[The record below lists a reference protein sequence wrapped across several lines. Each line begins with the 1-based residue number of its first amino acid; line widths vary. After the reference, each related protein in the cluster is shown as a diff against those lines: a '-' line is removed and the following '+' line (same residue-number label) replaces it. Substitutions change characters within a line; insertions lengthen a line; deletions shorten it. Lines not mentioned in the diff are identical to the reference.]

1 MIRFFD
7 TSALVKR
14 YVEEP
19 GSAMVRAALRAH
31 PVTVARV
38 TLAEAA
44 AATARAFRLGALTAE
59 QRDAIL
65 SRLPLDFA
73 RLSVVEIRPA
83 LVARVPDLVARY
95 PLRAYDAIQL
105 AAAITVR
112 QSRSAVE
119 LWCADGE
126 LRQAAIADGFRVITP
141 S

>member
-19 GSAMVRAALRAH
+19 GSAMVRATLRAH
-31 PVTVARV
+31 PCTVARV

-44 AATARAFRLGALTAE
+44 AAVARACRLGAISE
-59 QRDAIL
+59 VQRDAIFA
-65 SRLPLDFA
+65 RLPHDFA

-83 LVARVPDLVARY
+83 LVARVPELVMRY

-105 AAAITVR
+105 AAALTVR
-112 QSRSAVE
+112 QAGASVE

-126 LRQAAIADGFRVITP
+126 LLQAATAEGLRIVTP

>member
-1 MIRFFD
+1 VIRFFD

-19 GSAMVRAALRAH
+19 GSTMVRAALRAH
-31 PVTVARV
+31 PVVVARV

-44 AATARAFRLGALTAE
+44 AAVARAARAGGISGV
-59 QRDAIL
+59 QRDLIL
-65 SRLPLDFA
+65 ARLPQDFA
-73 RLSVVEIRPA
+73 KLQVVEIRPA
-83 LVARVPDLVARY
+83 LVARVPALVARY

-112 QSRSAVE
+112 QTGSAVE
-119 LWCADGE
+119 LWCADGDLVE
-126 LRQAAIADGFRVITP
+126 AATGEGFRVITP

>member
-19 GSAMVRAALRAH
+19 GSAMVRAALRANT
-31 PVTVARV
+31 VAVARV

-44 AATARAFRLGALTAE
+44 AAVARAARLSAITVA

-73 RLSVVEIRPA
+73 RLQVIEIRPA
-83 LVARVPDLVARY
+83 LVSRVPSGTIYLTHQGRFRGVVYGGAGC
-95 PLRAYDAIQL
+95 QSSGGGQGL
-105 AAAITVR
+105 AATVFHR
-112 QSRSAVE
+112 AALDFVSAS
-119 LWCADGE
+119 CG
-126 LRQAAIADGFRVITP
+126 
-141 S
+141 

>member
-19 GSAMVRAALRAH
+19 GSTMVRVALRAH
-31 PVTVARV
+31 PVVVARV

-44 AATARAFRLGALTAE
+44 AAAARAGRLSAITNA

-65 SRLPLDFA
+65 ARLPQDFA
-73 RLSVVEIRPA
+73 RLQVIEIRPA
-83 LVARVPDLVARY
+83 LVARVLSLVTRY

-105 AAAITVR
+105 AAASVVR
-112 QSRSAVE
+112 ETGTSVE
-119 LWCADGE
+119 VWCADGE
-126 LRQAAIADGFRVITP
+126 LVEAARGEGFRVITP

>member
-19 GSAMVRAALRAH
+19 GSAMVRAALRANT
-31 PVTVARV
+31 VAVARV
-38 TLAEAA
+38 TLAETAA
-44 AATARAFRLGALTAE
+44 AVARAARLSAITVA

-73 RLSVVEIRPA
+73 RLQVIEIRPA
-83 LVARVPDLVARY
+83 LVSRVSSLVTSH

-105 AAAITVR
+105 AAAITLR
-112 QSRSAVE
+112 QAGTAVE
-119 LWCADGE
+119 IWCADGD
-126 LRQAAIADGFRVITP
+126 LVAAADAEGFRVVIP